1 MIWGHKCISYALSDV
16 ERNYVYPENER
27 QAHLF
32 TAKNLI
38 ADYNV
43 AHYY

>member
-1 MIWGHKCISYALSDV
+1 MIWGHKYISYALSDV
-16 ERNYVYPENER
+16 ERNYVYTENER

-32 TAKNLI
+32 IVKNLI

-43 AHYY
+43 AHYS